1 MSKTLN
7 LVDILLT
14 TGKHL
19 FTMGRSHEALQP
31 LTKLA
36 GFRKLPDH
44 VNEQLQALLAE
55 IYLEKGEY
63 KKARRHLTAAI
74 AANPLEANY
83 QFLMAIA
90 LVEDEGA
97 DFARAEAHFARAVEF
112 DPDEAAYWLDYG
124 SYLFKI
130 CKNKDGLRAIRKAYA
145 LDVKN
150 IAIVSQVAE
159 VLRREGFYEEAT
171 TKLRAALFENSG
183 DQRFRQLWQQHQFE
197 MIFIE
202 QDHAARGLDKTPG
215 KPVILPFKLEPRL
228 ERFQSIG
235 GKTIRID
242 QAQERREP
250 TNKRPLPFRRPPKKG

>member
-14 TGKHL
+14 TGRQL
-19 FTMGRSHEALQP
+19 FTMGRSHEALHP

-36 GFRKLPDH
+36 GFRTLPDH
-44 VNEQLQALLAE
+44 VNEQVQALLAE

-83 QFLMAIA
+83 QFMMAIA
-90 LVEDEGA
+90 LVEDDEA
-97 DFARAEAHFARAVEF
+97 DLGRAEAYFARAVDF
-112 DPDEAAYWLDYG
+112 DPEEASYWVDYG

-130 CKNKDGLRAIRKAYA
+130 GKSKDALRAIRKAYA

-150 IAIVSQVAE
+150 VTIVGEVAE
-159 VLRREGFYEEAT
+159 VLRREGYFAEAN

-183 DQRFRQLWQQHQFE
+183 DQRFRLLWQQHQFE

-202 QDHAARGLDKTPG
+202 QDRARRGLDKKQG
-215 KPVILPFKLEPRL
+215 KPVILPFDGKPKQGKY
-228 ERFQSIG
+228 QSLG

-242 QAQERREP
+242 QAEPLREP
-250 TNKRPLPFRRPPKKG
+250 TNQKPIPYQRPPKKG

>member
-14 TGKHL
+14 TGKQL
-19 FTMGRSHEALQP
+19 FTLGRSHEALTP

-83 QFLMAIA
+83 QFMMAIA
-90 LVEDEGA
+90 LTEDDDA
-97 DFARAEAHFARAVEF
+97 DQTRAEAYFARAVEF
-112 DPDEAAYWLDYG
+112 DADEPAYWIDYG
-124 SYLFKI
+124 SYLFKLG
-130 CKNKDGLRAIRKAYA
+130 KTKTGLHAIRKAYA
-145 LDVKN
+145 LAVKN
-150 IAIVSQVAE
+150 VAIVGQVAE
-159 VLRREGFYEEAT
+159 VLRREGYYEEAA
-171 TKLRAALFENSG
+171 TKLRSALFENSG

-202 QDHAARGLDKTPG
+202 QDRKRRGLDMTPD
-215 KPVILPFKLEPRL
+215 KPVILAFPTEPR
-228 ERFQSIG
+228 QPKYQAIG

-242 QAQERREP
+242 DAEDLREP

>member
-1 MSKTLN
+1 MSKMLN

-14 TGKHL
+14 TGRQL
-19 FTMGRSHEALQP
+19 FTMGRSHEALHP

-63 KKARRHLTAAI
+63 KKARRHLIAAI
-74 AANPLEANY
+74 AANPLDANY
-83 QFLMAIA
+83 QFMMAIA
-90 LVEDEGA
+90 LVEDDEA
-97 DFARAEAHFARAVEF
+97 DQGRAEAYFTRAVEF
-112 DPDEAAYWLDYG
+112 DPDEAAYWVDYG
-124 SYLFKI
+124 SYLFKVG
-130 CKNKDGLRAIRKAYA
+130 KTKEALRAIRKAYA
-145 LDVKN
+145 LDVKS

-159 VLRREGFYEEAT
+159 VLRREGYFAEAN

-202 QDHAARGLDKTPG
+202 QDRARHGLDMKPG
-215 KPVILPFKLEPRL
+215 KPVILPFESKPKQDKY
-228 ERFQSIG
+228 QSLG

-242 QAQERREP
+242 QAEPLREP
-250 TNKRPLPFRRPPKKG
+250 ANQKPIPFQRPPKKG